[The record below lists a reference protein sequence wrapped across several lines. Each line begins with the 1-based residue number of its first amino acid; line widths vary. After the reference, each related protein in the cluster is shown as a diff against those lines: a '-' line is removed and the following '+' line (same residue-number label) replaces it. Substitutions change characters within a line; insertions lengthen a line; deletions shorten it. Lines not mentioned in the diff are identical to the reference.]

1 MKKTMILAAAALC
14 CACGSDKYTIEGSLE
29 GLSGTIYLFDQG
41 NNLLDSA
48 AVENSG
54 FRFKGRVEQPQV
66 VSLSDAREPNLGT
79 FGAMLILEPGRIV
92 ITDDAE
98 HADRKHAT
106 GTPANDALDAYST
119 TSQALVTEF
128 RSVGTSSE
136 RRKAIEEEYS
146 SLGFKALEENRDNL
160 FGVLMLARQ
169 SYDLSGRQTLDQID
183 LFTPEMQQTATM
195 QELRTQAEQRAKSDV
210 GQSYTDIAQPDAEGE
225 TVTLQS
231 VVENPANKLTL
242 VDFWASW
249 CGPCMGE
256 VPHLKKTYDA
266 FHGKGFEIYGV
277 SFDHNRDS
285 WLAAVGNNGMEWIH
299 VSELKGFDNQ
309 AARDYAV
316 QGIPSNFLIDAE
328 GKIVATNL
336 RGEALYEKIASLLE

>member
-14 CACGSDKYTIEGSLE
+14 CACGSDKYTIEGSTE
-29 GLSGTIYLFDQG
+29 GLSGTIYLFDEG

-66 VSLSDAREPNLGT
+66 VTLSDAREPNLGT
-79 FGAMLILEPGRIV
+79 FGAMLILEPGTIV
-92 ITDDAE
+92 ISDDAKD
-98 HADRKHAT
+98 ASRKHAT
-106 GTPANDALDAYST
+106 GTPANDALDAYNT

-128 RSVGTSSE
+128 RSVGTSSA
-136 RRKAIEEEYS
+136 RRKAIREEYD
-146 SLGFKALEENRDNL
+146 SLEFKAIEGNRDNL
-160 FGVLMLARQ
+160 FGVLLLARQ
-169 SYDLSGRQTLDQID
+169 SYELSGRETLDQIA

-210 GQSYTDIAQPDAEGE
+210 GQTYTDIAQPDAGGQ

-231 VVENPANKLTL
+231 VVENPANKYTL

-256 VPHLKKTYDA
+256 VPLLKKTYDA
-266 FHGKGFEIYGV
+266 FRDKGFEIYGV
-277 SFDHNRDS
+277 SFDDNRDN
-285 WLAAVGNNGMEWIH
+285 WLAAIENNGMKWIH
-299 VSELKGFDNQ
+299 VSELHGFNNQ
-309 AARDYAV
+309 AARDYSV

-328 GKIVATNL
+328 GRIVATNL